1 MARRKSAE
9 EEVIARFRRGLHD
22 ASVLRGIGDD
32 AAVLRTRGD
41 LVATC
46 DTLVA
51 GTHFTADANP
61 YYLGRKAL
69 AVNLSDLAAMGA
81 TPRHAL
87 LALTLP
93 AVNRSW
99 LNRFAKGLLKMAAEH
114 KVAIVGGDVC
124 AGVLLSITIT
134 ALGVAPRRPLYQSG
148 VKSGDD
154 VWVSGV
160 LGQAAAEFDGH
171 RPPSARSALHNPQPQ
186 VELGRF
192 LAGVATAAVDLSDG
206 LAKGAAA
213 LSTNSR
219 CGLRLAGDSLPL
231 DAGVDRDRAL
241 SFGEDYQLLFTARP
255 ARRAAISRYGRSKG
269 LRLTHIGSAEG
280 KICVIEDKSK
290 TIDIQTLVDKSY
302 DHFKNDGPAA
312 DRDLHSLARLAQ
324 LQRAR
329 LAVAESCTAGLLGA
343 RLADLPGA
351 SEWFAGGVISYAT
364 DVKRLLLGVPAALLK
379 RTGPVSMLVAESMAK
394 GALRTTKAT
403 HAAAITGWASPGQG
417 ARPGLV
423 CVCCADSAGQ
433 VVGQQFKFTGGR
445 SAIRAQ
451 AVDAA
456 VRMLLDLI
464 SRQAVKSKL

>member
-1 MARRKSAE
+1 MAKRKSAE

-32 AAVLRTRGD
+32 AAVLRTRGA

-46 DTLVA
+46 DTLTA

-81 TPRHAL
+81 TPKHAL

-93 AVNRSW
+93 KVDASW
-99 LNRFAKGLLKMAAEH
+99 LNRFARGLLQLAADH

-124 AGVLLSITIT
+124 AGKTLTITIT
-134 ALGVAPRRPLYQSG
+134 ALGTAPRKPLYQSG
-148 VKSGDD
+148 VKPGDD

-160 LGQAAAEFDGH
+160 LGQAAAEFD
-171 RPPSARSALHNPQPQ
+171 RQRSPSARSALHNPQPQ

-192 LAGVATAAVDLSDG
+192 LAGVASAAVDLSDG

-213 LSTNSR
+213 LSINSR

-231 DAGVDRDRAL
+231 YAGIDRDRAL

-255 ARRAAISRYGRSKG
+255 ARRDAISRYGRSQG
-269 LRLTHIGSAEG
+269 LRLTRIGCAEGSA
-280 KICVIEDKSK
+280 CVIEDQGK
-290 TIDIQTLVDKSY
+290 TIDIQTLARKSY
-302 DHFKNDGPAA
+302 DHFNNKESGA
-312 DRDLHSLARLAQ
+312 DRDLRALGRLAQ
-324 LQRAR
+324 RQRAR

-351 SEWFAGGVISYAT
+351 SAWFAGGVISYAT

-379 RTGPVSMLVAESMAK
+379 RAGPVSMLVAESMAQ
-394 GALRTTKAT
+394 GAMRTTKST
-403 HAAAITGWASPGQG
+403 HAAAITGWASPGKG

-423 CVCCADSAGQ
+423 CVCCADRAGQ
-433 VVGQQFKFTGGR
+433 VIGRQFKFGGGR
-445 SAIRAQ
+445 SAIRIQ

-456 VRMLLDLI
+456 VRMLLDLLE
-464 SRQAVKSKL
+464 RKAVKSKL